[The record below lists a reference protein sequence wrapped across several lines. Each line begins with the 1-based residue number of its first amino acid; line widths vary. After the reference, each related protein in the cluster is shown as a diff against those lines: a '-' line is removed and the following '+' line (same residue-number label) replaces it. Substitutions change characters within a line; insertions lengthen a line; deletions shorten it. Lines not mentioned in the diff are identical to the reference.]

1 MESSNPIKNTTDAVT
16 YCKIKK
22 IDYELIP
29 PQKYKEFLT
38 SLSKN
43 NTLVFFPKTA
53 ETLSR
58 IVVEARM
65 MGMTTITNKL
75 VGALSENWF
84 EVKGVQLVAV
94 MREKRKTIIDTI
106 ERSFARRGK

>member
-1 MESSNPIKNTTDAVT
+1 MESSNPIKTTTDAVT

-29 PQKYKEFLT
+29 PQKYKEDLT
-38 SLSKN
+38 SISKN
-43 NTLVFFPKTA
+43 NTLGFFPKTA

-65 MGMTTITNKL
+65 MGMRVVTNKL
-75 VGALSENWF
+75 VGATKEEWF
-84 EVKGVQLVAV
+84 KLKGEDLISAMGNKRDEIVNNVIRAF
-94 MREKRKTIIDTI
+94 EK
-106 ERSFARRGK
+106 